1 MKTVIIGGGIAGLAM
16 SIYLRKH
23 GMEVVIN
30 ERGGEQSNKGNAFL
44 MHSEGVSILKELSE
58 CNDLSHI
65 PGRFIDRFSLKSESI
80 HEI

>member
-30 ERGGEQSNKGNAFL
+30 ERGGEQSN
-44 MHSEGVSILKELSE
+44 
-58 CNDLSHI
+58 
-65 PGRFIDRFSLKSESI
+65 
-80 HEI
+80 